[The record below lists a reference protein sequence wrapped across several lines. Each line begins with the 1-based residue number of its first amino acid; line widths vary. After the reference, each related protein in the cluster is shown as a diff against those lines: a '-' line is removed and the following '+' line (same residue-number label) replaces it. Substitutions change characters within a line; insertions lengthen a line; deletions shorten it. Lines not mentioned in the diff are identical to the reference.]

1 MKLRI
6 AIIALLSFTLLIMLA
21 GCTPEKEE
29 QNSSQE
35 KEQAGKEEAYE
46 IEKAEKQQISNI
58 YGLGYPGNDD
68 ALYTAEEDGLKFY
81 KDGQW
86 LEQNKNKHMYT
97 GFQAIESG
105 FIASGKPAEG
115 AGLRSPL
122 GIIKSDDKGATLS
135 QIKFYG
141 KDQFYFLAA
150 GFSGET
156 LYVISQEPESELGA
170 GVFRSTDKG
179 ENWEPAELE
188 GIESDTLGMIAVHP
202 SKEDVMAMSTRSG
215 IFLSNDFGKT
225 VQRVSD
231 PVMTTALAFTED
243 SLIYSS
249 VENEKILLKSLDLAS
264 LETKGL
270 DIPFLSYDN
279 PITYIA
285 ANYKK
290 AGTISFSTYLYDI
303 YESADSGDHWNQLLQ
318 NGRIK

>member
-1 MKLRI
+1 MRLMRI
-6 AIIALLSFTLLIMLA
+6 ANTLLSFTLFIMLA

-35 KEQAGKEEAYE
+35 KEQAGAEEAYE

-58 YGLGYPGNDD
+58 YGIGYPGNDD

-86 LEQNKNKHMYT
+86 LEQTKNKHMYT
-97 GFQAIESG
+97 GFQAVESG

-150 GFSGET
+150 GFSGEN
-156 LYVISQEPESELGA
+156 LYIISQEPESELGA

-179 ENWEPAELE
+179 ENWEPVELE

-202 SKEDVMAMSTRSG
+202 SKEGVMAMSTRSG
-215 IFLSNDFGKT
+215 IFMSNDFGKT
-225 VQRVSD
+225 VQRVSE
-231 PVMTTALAFTED
+231 PVMTTALAFTEK

-249 VENEKILLKSLDLAS
+249 VENKKVFLKSFDLAS
-264 LETKGL
+264 LETEGL

-303 YESADSGDHWNQLLQ
+303 YESADSGDHWNQLLK

>member
-1 MKLRI
+1 MRLRI
-6 AIIALLSFTLLIMLA
+6 AKISLLSFTLLLMLA

-29 QNSSQE
+29 QKSSQE

-46 IEKAEKQQISNI
+46 IEKAEIQQISNI

-68 ALYTAEEDGLKFY
+68 ALYTAEEDGLKIY

-97 GFQAIESG
+97 GFQAVESG

-179 ENWEPAELE
+179 EKWEPAELE

-202 SKEDVMAMSTRSG
+202 SKEGVMAMSTRSG

-264 LETKGL
+264 LETEGL

-303 YESADSGDHWNQLLQ
+303 YESADSGGHWNQLLK

>member
-1 MKLRI
+1 MRLMRI
-6 AIIALLSFTLLIMLA
+6 ANTLLSFTLFIMLA

-35 KEQAGKEEAYE
+35 KEQAGAEEAYE

-58 YGLGYPGNDD
+58 YGIGYPGNDD

-86 LEQNKNKHMYT
+86 LEQTKNKHMYT
-97 GFQAIESG
+97 GFQAVESG

-156 LYVISQEPESELGA
+156 LYIISQEPESELGA

-179 ENWEPAELE
+179 ENWEPVELE

-202 SKEDVMAMSTRSG
+202 SKEGVMAMSTRSG
-215 IFLSNDFGKT
+215 IFMSNDFGKT
-225 VQRVSD
+225 VQRVSE
-231 PVMTTALAFTED
+231 PVMTTALAFTEK

-249 VENEKILLKSLDLAS
+249 VENKKVFLKSFDLAS
-264 LETKGL
+264 LETEGL

-303 YESADSGDHWNQLLQ
+303 YESADSGDHWNQLLK